1 MQNND
6 FSLRYKNDIVM
17 KKTFFTL
24 MLMLASALAI
34 NAQSLTG
41 KDWCTMVPDED
52 GQQIA
57 LEMKFENNAACE
69 ITIATV
75 QDMKESGMKMSIA
88 IELDIPGTYKLDGQ
102 DLSVNLNNEKAK
114 NDLDVD
120 IEGVDA
126 QTKAMMI
133 QMIKPELEKGKAEA
147 KKELIKMLPN
157 MGNMKV
163 VSLDNHR
170 LILADSTGA
179 EMTFYAK

>member
-1 MQNND
+1 
-6 FSLRYKNDIVM
+6 
-17 KKTFFTL
+17 
-24 MLMLASALAI
+24 
-34 NAQSLTG
+34 
-41 KDWCTMVPDED
+41 
-52 GQQIA
+52 
-57 LEMKFENNAACE
+57 
-69 ITIATV
+69 
-75 QDMKESGMKMSIA
+75 MSIA
-88 IELDIPGTYKLDGQ
+88 IELVIPGTYKLDGQ

-114 NDLDVD
+114 IDLDVD

-147 KKELIKMLPN
+147 KKELLKMLPN

-179 EMTFYAK
+179 VMTFYAK

>member
-1 MQNND
+1 
-6 FSLRYKNDIVM
+6 
-17 KKTFFTL
+17 
-24 MLMLASALAI
+24 MLMVVSAFAI

-41 KDWCTMVPDED
+41 KEWCTMIPDED

-57 LEMKFENNAACE
+57 VEMKFENNGTCE
-69 ITIATV
+69 IELVAV

-88 IELDIPGTYKLDGQ
+88 MELDIPGTYKLDGK
-102 DLSVNLNNEKAK
+102 DLDINLDKDKAK
-114 NDLDVD
+114 IDFDVD
-120 IEGVDA
+120 FEGVDA
-126 QTKAMMI
+126 QTKAMMM

-147 KKELIKMLPN
+147 KKELFKILPN

-170 LILADSTGA
+170 LVLADSTGA

>member
-1 MQNND
+1 
-6 FSLRYKNDIVM
+6 M

-24 MLMLASALAI
+24 VLIIASI
-34 NAQSLTG
+34 VTVNAQSLTG
-41 KDWCTMVPDED
+41 KYWCTMVPDED
-52 GQQIA
+52 GQQLA
-57 LEMKFENNAACE
+57 LEMKFENNGACE

-75 QDMKESGMKMSIA
+75 QDMKESGMKMSFA
-88 IELDIPGTYKLDGQ
+88 IELDIPGTYKLDGK

-114 NDLDVD
+114 IDLDVD

-133 QMIKPELEKGKAEA
+133 KMIKPELEKGKAEA
-147 KKELIKMLPN
+147 KKELLKELPN
-157 MGNMKV
+157 MGNMKI